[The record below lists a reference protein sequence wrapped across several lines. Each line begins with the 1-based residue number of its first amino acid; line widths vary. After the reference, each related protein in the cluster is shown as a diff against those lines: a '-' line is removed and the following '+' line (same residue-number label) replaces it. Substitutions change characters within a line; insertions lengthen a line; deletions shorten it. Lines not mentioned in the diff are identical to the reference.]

1 MTPVELVLAAVA
13 AAAGGAINAIA
24 GGGTLVTFP
33 AIVALGVPPL
43 IANATNTVSL
53 WPGSLGSLWGYR
65 QHVRDMR
72 PWLIRFTIPSLLGGA
87 LGGWLLLAT
96 GEQRFSRIVPFLVL
110 GATVLFMIQGPLTRW
125 THGHHAPAPPAAP
138 PLSVLAWQ
146 LGVGIYGGYFG
157 AGIGI
162 LMLAAIGFMG
172 HTDIHRMNG
181 LKNWSGTCINAVA
194 AVIFAASGVVD
205 WPLAGAMIVGSIAG
219 GYGGARLAQRV
230 GRDVVRKAVVAIGIL
245 ATVFLLVWQ
254 R

>member
-1 MTPVELVLAAVA
+1 MSAAELVLAALA

-43 IANATNTVSL
+43 VANATNTVSL
-53 WPGSLGSLWGYR
+53 WPGSLSSAWGYR
-65 QHVRDMR
+65 QHLGGLR
-72 PWLIRFTIPSLLGGA
+72 PWLVRFTVPSLLGGA
-87 LGGWLLLAT
+87 IGGWLLIAT
-96 GEQRFSRIVPFLVL
+96 GEQRFARIVPFLVL
-110 GATVLFMIQGPLTRW
+110 GATLLFMAQQPLQRW
-125 THGHHAPAPPAAP
+125 LHGHHVPAPPERP
-138 PLSVLAWQ
+138 PIGILTWQ
-146 LGVGIYGGYFG
+146 LGVAVYGGYFG

-194 AVIFAASGVVD
+194 AAVFVASGVVN

-230 GRDVVRKAVVAIGIL
+230 GRAAVRRAVVVIGL
-245 ATVFLLVWQ
+245 VATVYLLMQVG
-254 R
+254 

>member
-1 MTPVELVLAAVA
+1 MA
-13 AAAGGAINAIA
+13 AAAGGAINSIA

-43 IANATNTVSL
+43 VANATNTVSL
-53 WPGSLGSLWGYR
+53 WPGSLGSAWGYR
-65 QHVRDMR
+65 HHLGDMK
-72 PWLIRFTIPSLLGGA
+72 PWLVRSTVPSILGGA

-110 GATVLFMIQGPLTRW
+110 GATVLFMVQGPMTRW
-125 THGHHAPAPPAAP
+125 IHGHHAPAPPVTP
-138 PLSVLAWQ
+138 PLGVLAWQ
-146 LGVGIYGGYFG
+146 LGVGVYGGYFG

-181 LKNWSGTCINAVA
+181 LKNWSGTWINAVA
-194 AVIFAASGVVD
+194 AVIFAVSGVVD
-205 WPLAGAMIVGSIAG
+205 WQLAAAMIVGSIVG

-230 GRDVVRKAVVAIGIL
+230 GREVVRKAVVAIGIL
-245 ATVFLLVWQ
+245 ATVFLLVW
-254 R
+254 RR